1 MFEALQDKNSLLYN
15 VEEKIMNKR
24 RILGNAGEA
33 EVEQYLMKNKY
44 KILDR
49 NFQCN
54 LGEID
59 IIALDKNK
67 EIVFIE
73 VKTRNII
80 LYGYPAEAVTGKKLQ
95 HIYNTAKYYLHV
107 RNLGNDPVRIDVI
120 EVYIQHNCYKINHI
134 KQVI

>member
-1 MFEALQDKNSLLYN
+1 MCKVLQDKNLLLYS
-15 VEEKIMNKR
+15 VGETMDKR
-24 RILGNAGEA
+24 RILGNAGENA
-33 EVEQYLMKNKY
+33 VEQCLTKNGY

-73 VKTRNII
+73 VKTRNSI
-80 LYGYPAEAVTGKKLQ
+80 LYGYPAEAITNKKLK
-95 HIYNTAKYYLHV
+95 HIYYTAQYYLHI
-107 RNLGNDPVRIDVI
+107 RNLENSPVRIDVI
-120 EVYIQHNCYKINHI
+120 EVYLQHNYYKINHI
-134 KQVI
+134 QQVI

>member
-1 MFEALQDKNSLLYN
+1 MD
-15 VEEKIMNKR
+15 KR
-24 RILGNAGEA
+24 RILGNVGET
-33 EVEQYLMKNKY
+33 EVEQYLLKNNY

-73 VKTRNII
+73 VKTRNNI
-80 LYGYPAEAVTGKKLQ
+80 LYGYPAEAVTNKKLQ
-95 HIYNTAKYYLHV
+95 HICNTAKYYLHI
-107 RNLGNDPVRIDVI
+107 RNLEDEPIRIDVI
-120 EVYIQHNCYKINHI
+120 EVYIQNNCYEINHI